1 MIRQVALIASLLWS
15 ASAFAQAAQ
24 APQGSADAGK
34 DIFTRVGCW
43 TCHGTEGQGA
53 AATGPRIADTAL
65 PFDAFLQQLRHPVSQ
80 MVPVP
85 VSIVSDQQ
93 AADIYAY
100 LQTIKKDNWKAIPLL
115 QH

>member
-1 MIRQVALIASLLWS
+1 MVRQAALIVSLLWS
-15 ASAFAQAAQ
+15 ASVFAQTAQ
-24 APQGSADAGK
+24 PPQGSSDAGRDAFMK
-34 DIFTRVGCW
+34 VGCW

-53 AATGPRIADTAL
+53 AATGPRIANTAL
-65 PFDAFLQQLRHPVSQ
+65 PFDAFLQQLRHPANQ

-85 VSIVSDQQ
+85 TSIVSDKQ

-100 LQTIKKDNWKAIPLL
+100 LHTIKKDDWKSIPLL